1 MENENF
7 GLKKICAEKEK
18 FRGEENFRARKILG
32 REKMLAEKFQT
43 KKIWK
48 IEDENFGLKKNLR
61 RKIIFDQ
68 EKFGGEENFRAR
80 KKIGRKILDQE
91 NLEN

>member
-18 FRGEENFRARKILG
+18 FRGEENFRARK
-32 REKMLAEKFQT
+32 
-43 KKIWK
+43 
-48 IEDENFGLKKNLR
+48 NV
-61 RKIIFDQ
+61 
-68 EKFGGEENFRAR
+68 
-80 KKIGRKILDQE
+80 GRKILDQE

>member
-1 MENENF
+1 
-7 GLKKICAEKEK
+7 
-18 FRGEENFRARKILG
+18 
-32 REKMLAEKFQT
+32 MLAEKFQT

-61 RKIIFDQ
+61 RKIICAEIIFDQ

-80 KKIGRKILDQE
+80 KKIGRKFLDQE
-91 NLEN
+91 NLEKCWAEKHWIEKEHITKQIGPKQLCAKKN